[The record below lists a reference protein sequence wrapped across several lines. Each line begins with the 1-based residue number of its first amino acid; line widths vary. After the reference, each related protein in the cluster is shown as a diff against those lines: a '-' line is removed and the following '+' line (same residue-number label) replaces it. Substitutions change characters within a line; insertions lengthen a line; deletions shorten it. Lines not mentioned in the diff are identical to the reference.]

1 MPQAPVFQKEKG
13 ETNKAFMNRVNME
26 TKEVIKESQLEKK
39 YRVGIVISEKNRL
52 LIIIDGKAFALLFEL

>member
-39 YRVGIVISEKNRL
+39 YRVCIVISEKNRL

>member
-39 YRVGIVISEKNRL
+39 YRVCIVISEKNRL
-52 LIIIDGKAFALLFEL
+52 LIIIDRKAFALLFEL